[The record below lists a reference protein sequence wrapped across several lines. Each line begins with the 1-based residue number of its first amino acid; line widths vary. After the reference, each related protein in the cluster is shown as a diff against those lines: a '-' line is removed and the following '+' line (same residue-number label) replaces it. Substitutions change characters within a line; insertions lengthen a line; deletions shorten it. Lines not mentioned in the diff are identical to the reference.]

1 MDQLTLGR
9 VTDPRGGDCWARLLD
24 VLRAAV
30 AAITPKELAFALN
43 VAPSYLLDA
52 LRGADRK
59 SVRAEW
65 LPTILIMAPHEHR
78 AAILSELA
86 GPAGYQVE
94 RRKSLDPAEELEQLR
109 AIVGRM
115 APVVLAAA
123 DKELGR

>member
-1 MDQLTLGR
+1 MQLNFGA
-9 VTDPRGGDCWARLLD
+9 VTDPRAEDAWSRLLD
-24 VLRAAV
+24 AIRAAV
-30 AAITPKELAFALN
+30 AAITPKELAYRLN

-65 LPTILIMAPHEHR
+65 LPTILLMAPHHER
-78 AAILSELA
+78 AAILAELA

-109 AIVGRM
+109 AVVGRM

-123 DKELGR
+123 DKELGK